1 MALRASLYLR
11 PSRIREELAEAM
23 GGPGPSE
30 RGGGRAA
37 SGGHG
42 GGGEGGKEAAG
53 GGECGGE
60 ALSSLSASRLKH
72 LHACLTQE
80 VLKKDRGPEGR
91 KKKSTRDALD
101 TKRGTK
107 RKIKFSREEGHREET
122 EVKAERKQ

>member
-1 MALRASLYLR
+1 
-11 PSRIREELAEAM
+11 M
-23 GGPGPSE
+23 GGQGPRE

-42 GGGEGGKEAAG
+42 GGGEGGKEGAG
-53 GGECGGE
+53 GGECRGE

-91 KKKSTRDALD
+91 KKKSTRDTLD

-107 RKIKFSREEGHREET
+107 RKIKFNREERHREET